1 MRLKYS
7 SQDGVAAQTWGQ
19 CMKAYEQPL
28 TAIDTKELTSMV
40 TIINKIARWMIHKAC
55 MGCYGVENNAF
66 REDTRV
72 RSWISSPNQSLA
84 QLHATAKSRWRLCK
98 ALDW

>member
-1 MRLKYS
+1 
-7 SQDGVAAQTWGQ
+7 
-19 CMKAYEQPL
+19 MKAYEQPL

-55 MGCYGVENNAF
+55 MSCYRVENNAF
-66 REDTRV
+66 QEDTRV